1 MKNVEI
7 QLTIG
12 SFLHAIKNVKDIYA
26 SLVAQNHSKMGRIQ
40 SNALIVMRLYLSLNL
55 NNSSDKI

>member
-12 SFLHAIKNVKDIYA
+12 NFLHAIKIVKDIYA
-26 SLVAQNHSKMGRIQ
+26 SLVVQNHSKMGRIKA
-40 SNALIVMRLYLSLNL
+40 NALIVMSLYPSLNF
-55 NNSSDKI
+55 NNLLDKI